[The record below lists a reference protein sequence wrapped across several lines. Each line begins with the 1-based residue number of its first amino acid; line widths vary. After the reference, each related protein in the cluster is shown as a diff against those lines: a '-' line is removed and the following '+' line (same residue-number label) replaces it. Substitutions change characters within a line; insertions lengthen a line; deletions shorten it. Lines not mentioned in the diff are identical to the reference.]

1 MAERSGRLLDEPALL
16 AYAVKLLAGR
26 AHSTGQLREKLRRRA
41 QQASAVDIVLARMKE
56 HGYLDDQKFAE
67 NFASAR
73 LANDKLGK
81 ARVAHDLRRRR
92 VAQSLAERTVRKV
105 YQDVNEES
113 LIEEWVRRKYRL
125 TPREGLFQEDKDMAA
140 AYRRL
145 LRAGFR
151 SGEILRVLKRFARNP
166 DLLEAFTPPDETLE
180 GE

>member
-1 MAERSGRLLDEPALL
+1 LDEQARL
-16 AYAVKLLAGR
+16 AYAVRLLAGR
-26 AHSTGQLREKLRRRA
+26 AHSTGELREKLRRRA
-41 QQASAVDIVLARMKE
+41 RQASAVDVVLARMKE
-56 HGYLDDQKFAE
+56 NGYLDDQKFAE

-81 ARVAHDLRRRR
+81 ARVARDLRQRR
-92 VAQSLAERTVRKV
+92 VAPSLVERTVRKV
-105 YQDVNEES
+105 YQDVNEEN
-113 LIEEWVRRKYRL
+113 LIEQWVRRKYRL

-166 DLLEAFTPPDETLE
+166 DLLEAFPPPDEALE
-180 GE
+180 GD